1 MQSDANAYGSNI
13 PEIVEMDTSGL
24 TKTGADGQRIQID
37 LSNQELLILKAH
49 AIYLAAANARQYI
62 ESAVTNIPNLSS
74 QGLFHNYIGADGD
87 LAHYSLKA
95 QQLQLLTEVLHQ
107 HAKDTFISLCDAD
120 EVLALEIGNTIL
132 NSQIPNTAAAETDPQ
147 KKLAMETSKSIAAN
161 DPQEAYTQIEQM
173 VDAAQDGQG

>member
-1 MQSDANAYGSNI
+1 MHSDSNYYGSNWA
-13 PEIVEMDTSGL
+13 EIKEMETSGL
-24 TKTGADGQRIQID
+24 TKTGADNQTIQID

-49 AIYLAAANARQYI
+49 AIYLAAANARQFI
-62 ESAVTNIPNLSS
+62 ESAVNNIPDLSS

-107 HAKDTFISLCDAD
+107 HAKDTFLALCDAD

-147 KKLAMETSKSIAAN
+147 KKLEMETSKSVVAN
-161 DPQEAYTQIEQM
+161 DPQTAYTQIEQM
-173 VDAAQDGQG
+173 IADNNEK